1 MGGSKMF
8 EGVNCKDSTPQ
19 PSTPKQVQ
27 KNVAALQ
34 KAMGMSEKCK
44 KMQSKSMRNESASGG
59 FSAGFAMVGFGG
71 VGGGSASGSW
81 QSSAAQLDTAARQ
94 EGCAN
99 MNMDTKNIMDCVRR
113 MNCSITQNSAETDM
127 VLDASASVK
136 VVIEPIEGAWEK
148 LLENQTKLVDQAT
161 KVAKF
166 PPVLE
171 LIEKQLEMVGREILE
186 FGEIKMEETVVKAK
200 AGSKLRA
207 VSQNVANVANKIEDD
222 YKQVAKT
229 VAENAIQQKSGPN
242 AVGEQVK
249 SLIDTTITKQSDTIN
264 SEIVQS
270 ISSTKVSV
278 TQDGSIEI
286 RAPNRI
292 DLSGVTLDANVEVDL
307 ATSAV
312 TSSSIELGKR
322 IAAELMSEA
331 ASKAELIQESEGEP
345 LADLVKAMNEG
356 NAAAIKQQSDGLIGA
371 IKAVNP
377 FGGLTSGLLGPIIL
391 LVILV
396 VGVGVMKKVMSG
408 GGDEGGIGR
417 RGYNNYDVKRGGSLS
432 GKTMTGV
439 RILVGLLV
447 RLILVYSIITV
458 FPTSWSQLFDIL
470 LPWRWGKVWSRIK
483 IFIFSFVGFIIYC
496 YTLGPGGHPAL
507 CLLKFWA

>member
-1 MGGSKMF
+1 MF
-8 EGVNCKDSTPQ
+8 EGINCKDSTPQ
-19 PSTPKQVQ
+19 PDTPKQVK

-34 KAMGMSEKCK
+34 DAMGMSNKCK
-44 KMQSKSMRNESASGG
+44 KMQSKNLRNEAESGG
-59 FSAGFAMVGFGG
+59 FSASMAIVTFGG
-71 VGGGSASGSW
+71 GGGGSASGNW
-81 QSSAAQLDTAARQ
+81 QSSATQLDTMARQ

-99 MNMDTKNIMDCVRR
+99 MMVDTKNIMDCVRR

-136 VVIEPIEGAWEK
+136 VIIEPIEGAWEK

-171 LIEKQLEMVGREILE
+171 LIEKQLEMVGKEILE
-186 FGEIKMEETVVKAK
+186 FGEIKMQESVVKAK
-200 AGSKLRA
+200 AGSKIRS
-207 VSQNVANVANKIEDD
+207 VTQNVANVANKIEDD

-249 SLIDTTITKQSDTIN
+249 SLIDTTITKQNDQIN

-270 ISSTKVSV
+270 VSSTKVNV

-292 DLSGVTLDANVEVDL
+292 DLTGVTLDANVEVDL

-322 IAAELMSEA
+322 IAAELMSDA
-331 ASKAELIQESEGEP
+331 ASKSDLIQEAEGEALAP
-345 LADLVKAMNEG
+345 LVQAMNEG

-371 IKAVNP
+371 IKAANP
-377 FGGLTSGLLGPIIL
+377 FGGLLGPILPI
-391 LVILV
+391 VILGAGLMV
-396 VGVGVMKKVMSG
+396 LKMVAG
-408 GGDEGGIGR
+408 GGGGGGGGGR
-417 RGYNNYDVKRGGSLS
+417 YDTGGDRSMQETGSMKGVK
-432 GKTMTGV
+432 
-439 RILVGLLV
+439 IIVGLIV
-447 RLILVYSIITV
+447 RLIFIYSMYTV

-470 LPWRWGKVWSRIK
+470 LPWRWGKVWKRIR
-483 IFIFSFVGFIIYC
+483 FFLFSFVGFIIYC
-496 YTLGPGGHPAL
+496 YTMGPGGHPAL
-507 CLLKFWA
+507 CLIKFWA